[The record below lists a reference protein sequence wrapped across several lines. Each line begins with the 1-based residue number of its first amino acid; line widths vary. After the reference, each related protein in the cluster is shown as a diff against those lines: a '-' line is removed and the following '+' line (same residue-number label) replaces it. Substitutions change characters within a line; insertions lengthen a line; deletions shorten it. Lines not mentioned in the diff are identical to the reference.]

1 MKKTS
6 IIKQKN
12 ETTVSAARKA
22 WGIVALVGL
31 FVCGVFVGAGMHTSR
46 MTPVAANATIE
57 MDAPIATCVR
67 IEQLLGARLNSEDD
81 TEYDAH
87 LENAEIYARMSE
99 NGCAENIDK
108 YRALAAREI
117 QIATA
122 LLPVD
127 EMDESGVEDVVDVY
141 KKIQMQAAAQQV
153 INKLQKMTDP
163 AIDFILKLEK
173 IIDED

>member
-6 IIKQKN
+6 NIKQN
-12 ETTVSAARKA
+12 HETTVSAARKA

-31 FVCGVFVGAGMHTSR
+31 FVCGVFVGAGMHTSH
-46 MTPVAANATIE
+46 TAPVAVNTTIE
-57 MDAPIATCVR
+57 MDAPIATCER
-67 IEQLLGARLNSEDD
+67 IEQLLRPQLYSEENDDAYVHLSNANTYARLAE
-81 TEYDAH
+81 H
-87 LENAEIYARMSE
+87 GCPENV
-99 NGCAENIDK
+99 DK

-127 EMDESGVEDVVDVY
+127 EMDESGVEGVVDVY